1 MEYVLLFQG
10 DETILNSAEVVEN
23 TNTSAE
29 YAAYIDALVKAGVWR
44 SGKRLRPTSA
54 TTSVRIRDKKA
65 VVLAGPYT
73 ETQEQL
79 GGFLLIDVPD
89 LDQAIEWAKKCPA
102 ARDGTVE
109 VRPVWP
115 ATGEQSA

>member
-1 MEYVLLFQG
+1 MEYALLFLG
-10 DETILNSAEVVEN
+10 DETILNSAAVVEN

-29 YAAYIDALVKAGVWR
+29 YAAYIGALVKAGVWR

-54 TTSVRIRDKKA
+54 TTTVRVRDKKA
-65 VVLAGPYT
+65 VVLDGPYS

-89 LDQAIEWAKKCPA
+89 LDQAIEWATKCPA

-109 VRPVWP
+109 IRPIWP
-115 ATGEQSA
+115 SNGPQGA